1 MAIYEKIEIPC
12 GTPKVEWFNNFKL
25 PKFRTAKVIG
35 IQVRD
40 CDSIIYTNDQG
51 QEVNI
56 ARAVGTDYQNRD
68 KIKNSIEVR
77 GLQVDVLPPVIL
89 DDGTSIDG
97 FTRGQALKFLGQT
110 KWVYTVVELKDGFAL
125 EDLQDEL
132 GLGCN
137 DHPPAKPATDKD
149 FEISLRKWIQRQL
162 TLNNNQLPSFDECVK
177 WWNNIPHSFSQQVVE
192 NRCSKIL
199 SAIMA
204 SNSMESL
211 SKKQAED
218 RAKKLLSID
227 NKTHVIAI
235 NNKRST
241 YIERSFIQAL
251 EAVSKGLDVKAVG
264 FLDGVPADEAE
275 KARKDLHNSV
285 AKMNK
290 LFRCYAQKYNEDPTF
305 ELISMEGFMP
315 QILEVE
321 SPNAL
326 VK

>member
-1 MAIYEKIEIPC
+1 MAFYKEIEIPC
-12 GTPKVEWFNNFKL
+12 GVPNLEWFSNFKL
-25 PKFRTAKVIG
+25 PQFRTAKVIG

-77 GLQVDVLPPVIL
+77 GIQVDVLPPVIL
-89 DDGTSIDG
+89 EDGTSIDG
-97 FTRGQALKFLGQT
+97 FTRGQALKSLNQN
-110 KWVYTVVELKDGFAL
+110 KWVYTVVKLKDGFDV
-125 EDLQDEL
+125 EDLKDEL

-149 FEISLRKWIQRQL
+149 FEVRLHAWIQRQL
-162 TLNNNQLPSFDECVK
+162 FLNNNQLPSFVECVK

-192 NRCSKIL
+192 NRCNKVLDKIK
-199 SAIMA
+199 A

-211 SKKQAED
+211 SKKEAEK
-218 RAKKLLSID
+218 RAKKILNVD
-227 NKTHVIAI
+227 NKTEVIAI

-264 FLDGVPADEAE
+264 FLDGVAADEAD
-275 KARKDLHNSV
+275 KAREELHKSV

-315 QILEVE
+315 QMLEVE
-321 SPNAL
+321 SPHVL
-326 VK
+326 VN

>member
-1 MAIYEKIEIPC
+1 MAIYEQIDIPC
-12 GTPKVEWFNNFKL
+12 GIPQVEWFSNFKL
-25 PKFRTAKVIG
+25 PKFKTAKVIG

-40 CDSIIYTNDQG
+40 CDSIIYTNEQG

-89 DDGTSIDG
+89 KDGTSIDG
-97 FTRGQALKFLGQT
+97 FTRGQALKSLGQN
-110 KWVYTVVELKDGFAL
+110 KWVYTVVELKDGFDV
-125 EDLQDEL
+125 EDLKDEL

-149 FEISLRKWIQRQL
+149 FEVRLYSWINRQD
-162 TLNNNQLPSFDECVK
+162 TFPTFNQCVN
-177 WWNNIPHSFSQQVVE
+177 WWNSIPHSFSQTVVE
-192 NRCSKIL
+192 NRCKKIL
-199 SAIMA
+199 DALKA
-204 SNSMESL
+204 SNSMEAL
-211 SKKQAED
+211 SKKEAET
-218 RAKKLLSID
+218 RAKKLLSVD

-275 KARKDLHNSV
+275 KAREELHKSV

-315 QILEVE
+315 QMLEIE
-321 SPNAL
+321 NPNVL